1 MIAPLP
7 ELVERIAGRRV
18 LVVGDIILDEY
29 LDGDAARI
37 SPEAP
42 VPVVR
47 FASQHAVLGGAAN
60 TAANVASLG
69 GRATL
74 VGLVG
79 DDPAGPLVRRLC
91 ADAGIDFEPVSDGR
105 ETTRKVRVVSRHQ
118 QLLRID
124 YEVTTPVDDAC
135 QARLLD
141 AVGRHVARADVLV
154 LSDYAKGLLTRAG
167 LDGVRRLAHAAGHL
181 VVVDPRPSHAA
192 FYAGCD
198 YLTPNWKEALGL
210 LAEAEAEPTPDA
222 IAATGFRL
230 RHNFGCGVL
239 LTLGA
244 RGMAF
249 FPKGDAPPVTVAAE
263 AREVFDVSGA
273 GDTVVAAF
281 SLALAGGCA
290 PAESVWLANRAA
302 AVAVGKRGTATV
314 TADELAR
321 TAPLP

>member
-1 MIAPLP
+1 MMSPLP
-7 ELVERIAGRRV
+7 ALLERIAGRRV

-42 VPVVR
+42 VPVLR
-47 FASQHAVLGGAAN
+47 FTGQHAVLGGAAN

-69 GRATL
+69 GKATL
-74 VGLVG
+74 VGVLG
-79 DDPAGPLVRRLC
+79 DDDAGAAVRRLC
-91 ADAGIDFEPVSDGR
+91 DAAGVQLDPLADGR
-105 ETTRKVRVVSRHQ
+105 ETTRKVRVVSRQQ

-124 YEVTTPVDDAC
+124 YEDTTPVDEPG
-135 QARLLD
+135 QTRLLD
-141 AVGRHVARADVLV
+141 AVGRNVANADILV
-154 LSDYAKGLLTRAG
+154 VSDYAKGLFTQAAV
-167 LDGVRRLAHAAGHL
+167 DGVRRLAHAAGLL

-210 LAEAEAEPTPDA
+210 LTLGEAEPTPDA
-222 IAATGFRL
+222 IVTTGVRL
-230 RHNFGCGVL
+230 RQLFGAGVL

-249 FPKGDAPPVTVAAE
+249 FPKGEAPPVTVAAE

-281 SLALAGGCA
+281 ALALAGGCSHA
-290 PAESVWLANRAA
+290 DAVWLANRAA
-302 AVAVGKRGTATV
+302 AVVVGKRGTATV
-314 TADELAR
+314 SPVELE
-321 TAPLP
+321 PGSLLQ